1 MDWQLDCGRGA
12 RAGRLARKG
21 NRDTE
26 YYPLSLNALVNACN
40 QKTNREPVVA
50 YDESTVEDALE
61 GLRHKSL
68 ATRLTGRD
76 IRVPKHAQRFTE
88 EFNLGRRE
96 AALLCLLLLRGPQTV
111 GELRGRSD
119 RLYQFDDLE
128 AVETTLHHLAELGF
142 VVRLTRYAGS
152 REARWAHLLA
162 GQPKL
167 TSKRASLHPLP
178 RHIHGCGP
186 HRRAG
191 AGNGRSAAGIR
202 RVPQAVRVTR
212 KAETTLGS
220 AASTGRATEPSIE
233 AETRA
238 LRRAPRC
245 PAPL

>member
-1 MDWQLDCGRGA
+1 MDWQLDAAEVRVLGA
-12 RAGRLARKG
+12 LLEKEIA
-21 NRDTE
+21 TPE

-128 AVETTLHHLAELGF
+128 AVGTTLHHLAELGF

-162 GQPKL
+162 GQPEADVEEGQL
-167 TSKRASLHPLP
+167 ASAPAAHPP
-178 RHIHGCGP
+178 VADRI
-186 HRRAG
+186 
-191 AGNGRSAAGIR
+191 AALER
-202 RVPQAVRVTR
+202 EMA
-212 KAETTLGS
+212 
-220 AASTGRATEPSIE
+220 
-233 AETRA
+233 A
-238 LRRAPRC
+238 LRLEFDEFRKRFE
-245 PAPL
+245 